1 MVRITEELV
10 RKRSEHN
17 EREIGTLEEIA
28 LHQEEIEKIEHL
40 QNWCRHLK
48 ILLLQSNII
57 SKIENLN
64 KLKKLEYINLAL
76 NNIERIE
83 NLEGCESLKKL
94 DLTLNFIGDL
104 TSVKSLKNN
113 IHLEFLCLLGNPC
126 TDFKSYRQY
135 VVASLPQLQ
144 ILDSQEILR
153 SERIKALQLFEDVE
167 KQILDEIDL
176 HNGKREKQRKSYS
189 KEGDQSNKEIDEEG
203 EDKSFW
209 SEKTE
214 NTPEAR
220 IEIANH
226 IRKSKES
233 KNITEETRQKRVI
246 RLFNKDGIPL
256 NVNEAKIDFRFRDD
270 DFNFYVLELHTYKH
284 LDISFI
290 DIDVQPFYIKVLIK
304 GKVFQLTFDEEIK
317 IAEASAKRSQTSGH
331 LVITMP
337 KMNREVKLLKPKPD
351 PLEFLKESS
360 ENNTHSAR
368 REYLEIGS
376 SQKDTYLDYTKICK
390 QDDYTL
396 KPLKPSRENVME
408 EKIPSA
414 DFTDN
419 PEVPP
424 LM

>member
-337 KMNREVKLLKPKPD
+337 KVNSGGYTAIYTNIQNISLK
-351 PLEFLKESS
+351 
-360 ENNTHSAR
+360 
-368 REYLEIGS
+368 
-376 SQKDTYLDYTKICK
+376 
-390 QDDYTL
+390 
-396 KPLKPSRENVME
+396 
-408 EKIPSA
+408 
-414 DFTDN
+414 
-419 PEVPP
+419 
-424 LM
+424 

>member
-28 LHQEEIEKIEHL
+28 LHQEDIEKIEHL
-40 QNWCRHLK
+40 QHWCRDLR
-48 ILLLQSNII
+48 ILLLQSNLI

-76 NNIERIE
+76 NNIERVE

-104 TSVKSLKNN
+104 TSVKCLRNN

-126 TDFKSYRQY
+126 TDFKRYREY
-135 VVASLPQLQ
+135 VVAALPQLQ

-153 SERIKALQLFEDVE
+153 SERIKAQQVFEDVE
-167 KQILDEIDL
+167 KQILDEIDK
-176 HNGKREKQRKSYS
+176 HNGKRENQKKSS
-189 KEGDQSNKEIDEEG
+189 TKEECENDIEIDKEE
-203 EDKSFW
+203 EDKFW

-220 IEIANH
+220 IEIANR
-226 IRKSKES
+226 IRKSKEL
-233 KNITEETRQKRVI
+233 KNKAEEKRQKRVI
-246 RLFNKDGIPL
+246 KLFNKDGAPL
-256 NVNEAKIDFRFRDD
+256 NVNEAKIDFRFSEDD
-270 DFNFYVLELHTYKH
+270 ESNSYVLELHTYKH
-284 LDISFI
+284 LDTSFI

-304 GKVFQLTFDEEIK
+304 GKVFQLTFDEEVK
-317 IAEASAKRSQTSGH
+317 MAEATAQRSQSSGH

-337 KMNREVKLLKPKPD
+337 KMKGEVKPLKPQPN

-360 ENNTHSAR
+360 KNNSLSAR

-376 SQKDTYLDYTKICK
+376 SQKDTSLDYTKICRK
-390 QDDYTL
+390 ENDAVTR
-396 KPLKPSRENVME
+396 PLKKNVIQD
-408 EKIPSA
+408 KIPSA
-414 DFTDN
+414 DFVDN